1 LNKNQVSQAIRKEEI
16 MVDLK
21 DLKFKIKIK
30 GLEDFR
36 NKLDELSSEFEK
48 LKNNMSKIN
57 DLVEEINKM
66 ELTVDVDREKE
77 Q

>member
-1 LNKNQVSQAIRKEEI
+1 
-16 MVDLK
+16 MGDLK